1 MTAFLSSFPYR
12 RWQRRHNQ
20 REPNL
25 WWSEWFFL
33 IPFNVACDARL
44 WKCEAVRLWI
54 SEQNHTLRW
63 YGYFRRN
70 EFIAVRDEQRQPQFA
85 SKACM
90 KRRTNRT
97 ISVVAEAKPNKFRN
111 YIRIRIPKWIRHSMV
126 ADKRLISLDVEHD
139 KLLYILFCRI
149 LPLAPP
155 ARNDTRNQAEHSYF
169 RKIGHRY
176 YSFLSTAIKK
186 IQQKLS
192 ALHVDMGTAWF
203 HMFIAWPNSNPFHMY
218 LSTFIYIRNLFIYSS
233 NKDISEINA

>member
-1 MTAFLSSFPYR
+1 MSHSSARQNTKHTDTTLQLLTLMTAFLSSFPYR

-54 SEQNHTLRW
+54 IDQNHTLRW

-111 YIRIRIPKWIRHSMV
+111 YIWSALAVYRSVHDIGYEYPNGFVIRWL
-126 ADKRLISLDVEHD
+126 LISD
-139 KLLYILFCRI
+139 
-149 LPLAPP
+149 
-155 ARNDTRNQAEHSYF
+155 
-169 RKIGHRY
+169 
-176 YSFLSTAIKK
+176 
-186 IQQKLS
+186 
-192 ALHVDMGTAWF
+192 
-203 HMFIAWPNSNPFHMY
+203 
-218 LSTFIYIRNLFIYSS
+218 
-233 NKDISEINA
+233 